1 MNGLN
6 EWAHKSLVAVIERD
20 ETRIWLTNA
29 KVGTKPHRI
38 KLPED
43 RGRHHHMRQATHHRG
58 HDTDQYAPMY
68 YESIAQTIQ
77 DADEVLIVGHGNGKA
92 NSAHEFIRFLE
103 STHPAIADK
112 IVGVQDVNMQAL
124 TEPQLLRLVQEWTN
138 QPINR
143 RMW

>member
-1 MNGLN
+1 MN
-6 EWAHKSLVAVIERD
+6 EWAHKSIVAVIERD

-29 KVGTKPHRI
+29 TVGTKPHRI

-58 HDTDQYAPMY
+58 HDTDQYAPVY
-68 YESIAQTIQ
+68 FENIARTIQ
-77 DADEVLIVGHGNGKA
+77 DADDILIIGHGNGKA
-92 NSAHEFIRFLE
+92 NSAQDFVDFLDE
-103 STHPAIADK
+103 KHPATARK
-112 IVGVQDVNMQAL
+112 IRGIQKVNMQAM

-143 RMW
+143 RTW